1 VALFADPTDATRAAQ
16 VVADN
21 PKGEVMAYTPDESE
35 KRVIAWFSSGAASAV
50 MTKIALSENPR
61 VMPVQCDLGDSED
74 EDNRR
79 FTADCEAWF
88 GKPVLRI
95 KSERFANIDEVFE
108 SRQYL
113 AGIAGAP
120 CTSEMKVAH
129 RLDFQRP
136 SDLQLWGYTAD
147 ANDVARYQRMRE
159 NYPEMR
165 QRAPLIERGLTKEA
179 CLAIIERAGIKPPR
193 VYALG
198 FPNANC
204 IGCVKAS
211 SPNYWSLVRKHFP
224 EVFARRANQDD
235 RFGQNRVRINGER
248 VSLSQLPADWPTTD
262 AVAPRCDFLCHIA
275 EQDIAA

>member
-1 VALFADPTDATRAAQ
+1 MSRT
-16 VVADN
+16 
-21 PKGEVMAYTPDESE
+21 
-35 KRVIAWFSSGAASAV
+35 IAWFSSGAASAV
-50 MTKIALSENPR
+50 MTKLALTENPDAL
-61 VMPVQCDLGDSED
+61 PVQCDLGDSED

-108 SRQYL
+108 KRQYL

-120 CTSEMKVAH
+120 CTSEMKVAP

-136 SDLQLWGYTAD
+136 SDLHLWGYTAD
-147 ANDVARYQRMRE
+147 ASDLARFERMRE
-159 NYPEMR
+159 NYPEMK

-179 CLAIIERAGIKPPR
+179 CLAMIERAGIKPPR

-204 IGCVKAS
+204 IGCVKAT
-211 SPNYWSLVRKHFP
+211 SPSYWALVRQTHP
-224 EVFARRANQDD
+224 EVFARRADQS
-235 RFGQNRVRINGER
+235 RLFGSRLVRINDER
-248 VSLSQLPADWPTTD
+248 HFLDELPVDWPTTN
-262 AVAPRCDFLCHIA
+262 ATAPRCDFLCHIA